1 MFWRDSLTRARRLLW
16 VGLPL
21 NLLGLVSCASV
32 VGVFFTLAAWQIT
45 REDLERVE
53 RGELDPDAAPGISRL
68 HDVATAG
75 LLWCVFTF
83 VLQIVLLQ
91 SGGEEAGWRRLT
103 VVWTTASLIRP
114 EISRPSARPSP
125 TPRPRRPSCAPGASR
140 RPTCGAHRGRASE
153 PPV

>member
-1 MFWRDSLTRARRLLW
+1 MASPTRRLDRLFGQRPGPRQDRARRLLW
-16 VGLPL
+16 VALPL

-68 HDVATAG
+68 HDLATAG
-75 LLWCVFTF
+75 LLWCVLTF

-91 SGGEEAGWRRLT
+91 SG
-103 VVWTTASLIRP
+103 VV
-114 EISRPSARPSP
+114 ARVL
-125 TPRPRRPSCAPGASR
+125 G
-140 RPTCGAHRGRASE
+140 G
-153 PPV
+153 